1 MLFRGGGGGA
11 IMKKAH
17 GFKTQPSMYSI
28 GIAPTSRA
36 RCRLCRQ
43 RVDKGEVRIVTHAF
57 VRPGRRHNFVSHA
70 RCATLALL
78 NDMVSVYGTIRCV
91 PKASGM
97 GGEVYDW
104 ACEQL
109 ERIGKRA

>member
-1 MLFRGGGGGA
+1 MT
-11 IMKKAH
+11 MKKAT
-17 GFKTQPSMYSI
+17 GFKTQQSRYSI
-28 GIAPTSRA
+28 GLAPTSRA
-36 RCRLCRQ
+36 RCRLCKQ
-43 RVDKGEVRIVTHAF
+43 GVNKGEVRIVTHAF
-57 VRPGRRHNFVSHA
+57 VRPGRSHDFVSHA

-97 GGEVYDW
+97 EGEVYDR

-109 ERIGKRA
+109 ERIGKRV